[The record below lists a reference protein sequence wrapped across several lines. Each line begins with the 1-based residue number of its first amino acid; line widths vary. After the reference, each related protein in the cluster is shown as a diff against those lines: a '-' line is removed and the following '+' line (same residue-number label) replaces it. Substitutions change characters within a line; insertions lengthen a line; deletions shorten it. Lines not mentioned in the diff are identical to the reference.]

1 MPRKRA
7 LGQAFRERL
16 AESTPSAK
24 LTVRGRASR
33 SRHKSDAATIKRNSG
48 LSFDHRRGQSQ
59 ISEREQSYIS
69 HTDQLREHCPRPP
82 SNSEAFLT
90 ARPEERGATNP

>member
-1 MPRKRA
+1 MYATANEDRMPRKRA

-33 SRHKSDAATIKRNSG
+33 SRRKSDVTTNNAIADYFPAKK
-48 LSFDHRRGQSQ
+48 
-59 ISEREQSYIS
+59 
-69 HTDQLREHCPRPP
+69 
-82 SNSEAFLT
+82 
-90 ARPEERGATNP
+90 ARAITKIGAWTK

>member
-33 SRHKSDAATIKRNSG
+33 SRCINYVATNKAIADYLTDKK
-48 LSFDHRRGQSQ
+48 RGQ
-59 ISEREQSYIS
+59 
-69 HTDQLREHCPRPP
+69 
-82 SNSEAFLT
+82 
-90 ARPEERGATNP
+90 